1 MTDANPAGIVIVP
14 EGPVPAIAGT
24 FAIYE
29 DGSGGYVLVTDTT
42 EHGTMRKH
50 IPATIVKLM
59 GGKLGS
65 LFRKDG

>member
-1 MTDANPAGIVIVP
+1 MSEPTTGIVVVVP

-50 IPATIVKLM
+50 IPSTIVKLM
-59 GGKLGS
+59 GGKFGA
-65 LFRKDG
+65 LFGKS